1 VVNALPYLRHSS
13 RAQRPNS
20 ECWVRDGHW
29 SCAVTPGSDPD
40 LIARIPDD
48 VCHAIFD
55 QLLSLLDKPF
65 RKSGREGGLPLHLH
79 N

>member
-1 VVNALPYLRHSS
+1 
-13 RAQRPNS
+13 
-20 ECWVRDGHW
+20 
-29 SCAVTPGSDPD
+29 VTPGSDLD
-40 LIARIPDD
+40 LIARVSDD

-55 QLLSLLDKPF
+55 QLLSLQDNPF